1 MTIITMKRG
10 LLKMKL
16 YLKYCGGCNPLYDR
30 SLVKD
35 RFAVDFPELV
45 FTREESEA
53 DRAAVICGCSRACAG
68 VSEAYGGEEAVYITS
83 MADYEEVKRK
93 WKNV

>member
-1 MTIITMKRG
+1 
-10 LLKMKL
+10 MKL

-35 RFAVDFPELV
+35 RIAVDFPA
-45 FTREESEA
+45 FTITREENEA
-53 DRAAVICGCSRACAG
+53 DRAAVICGCSRACAA
-68 VSEAYGGEEAVYITS
+68 VSEAYRGEAAEYSTS

-93 WKNV
+93 WNKV